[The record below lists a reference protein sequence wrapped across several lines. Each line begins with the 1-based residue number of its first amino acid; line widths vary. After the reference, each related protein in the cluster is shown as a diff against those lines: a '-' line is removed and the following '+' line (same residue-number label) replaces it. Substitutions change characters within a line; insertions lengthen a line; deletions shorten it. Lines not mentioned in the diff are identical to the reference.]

1 MPVTVSV
8 LPPAGRGRR
17 KHAPQAVV
25 KQLASRSTAMAK
37 RMGTSFHKTSRK
49 FRWRPTTHIQ
59 TFLSGHNDQP
69 CLDDADC
76 ESLGVQAESDRGG
89 GGEVRDQCK
98 LGKEL
103 RRSVRQQA
111 ARFEEWTAVMP
122 QDSSLLAHAVDVFPA
137 VTGPAAVVP
146 PSSTDS
152 SSLARLPP
160 TAWVVLCEYLS
171 AAAPLPGLT
180 CRTIRQRL
188 LANDEAVARMAVSR
202 RFGQGPRLTFQSWFA
217 RLAVYDFLGRKGEL
231 DVIEILVETQEV
243 AGHLTEA
250 LGRGAANQRRMI
262 SQVQGPGGSWI
273 VPLGAELLYPA
284 EGLRGRGVPFR
295 AAFKVKEHLLTAAA
309 SHSMRVTMLLL
320 QRKSWHAQHLA
331 SSLVAAVHHRR
342 VASVS
347 MLLDARAD
355 PDTAVR
361 YRKQQLTA
369 RQVAA
374 SPEFQCAAISAL
386 LRRGWAVEPD
396 PTLLESE
403 PASEGSEAGRS
414 RTAPAAV
421 VPGGATDADQGGGP
435 NVMAGAAP
443 AQAALAP
450 PTPVVVPALPGGT
463 ASSGDYGAIVPVAS
477 PGSAPAA
484 AVSMPGQPAAPRQA
498 AASSS
503 SGQAASSGWMAA
515 SPSVVTQPAGQPV
528 SAWMAPP
535 LPPGVPAPSMAA
547 MG

>member
-1 MPVTVSV
+1 
-8 LPPAGRGRR
+8 
-17 KHAPQAVV
+17 
-25 KQLASRSTAMAK
+25 MAK
-37 RMGTSFHKTSRK
+37 KVGTSFHKTSRK

-59 TFLSGHNDQP
+59 TFLSGHHDQP

-137 VTGPAAVVP
+137 VTGPAEVVP
-146 PSSTDS
+146 PSATDS

-403 PASEGSEAGRS
+403 PASEGSDAGRS
-414 RTAPAAV
+414 RTAGAAAQVGTAGAGQSTGPA
-421 VPGGATDADQGGGP
+421 VPTLVASTQ
-435 NVMAGAAP
+435 AAP
-443 AQAALAP
+443 APSTAAA
-450 PTPVVVPALPGGT
+450 VPALPGGT

-477 PGSAPAA
+477 QGSAPPAGA
-484 AVSMPGQPAAPRQA
+484 SMPSQPAVQRPA

-503 SGQAASSGWMAA
+503 SGQAASSGWVA